1 MVVGV
6 DVLLYPIG
14 LKVLAELLLLILLL
28 LGSAMISAS
37 EVAFFSLKPSDIK
50 LLEEKA
56 TKQSLM
62 ALSLLKKPEQ
72 LLANILIANNFI
84 NISIVVLSTIITR
97 GSIDFSG
104 SPLLGFLIQVIII
117 TFLILLIG
125 EIIPKVFATDHRI
138 SVALFMAY
146 QLNILAKFS
155 VPLTYLL
162 TRSTSFIQKRLAL
175 KGHNFS
181 IDDLSDA
188 IEITSDSLSEE
199 RNILEGIVKFGN
211 TDASEVMQSRLDIA
225 AIEYDAPFGKLL
237 SLIIETSYSRIPVYE
252 DTLDNIKGIIYT
264 KDLLPYLHEPANFK
278 WSGLVKQAYFVPE
291 TKKIDDL
298 LAEFQK
304 NKIHLAI
311 VIDEYGGTCGLVTM
325 EDILEEVV
333 GEISDESDVDEE
345 LPYKKLSNNVYLFEA
360 KILLNDFFKITGI
373 DDTVFDEIKGEY
385 ETLAG
390 LVLELK
396 GEIPQKNDKI
406 DYKNFTFIIEAV
418 DKRRIKQI
426 KVIFKEF

>member
-1 MVVGV
+1 MDV

-14 LKVLAELLLLILLL
+14 LKVLFEFLLLILLL
-28 LGSAMISAS
+28 LGSAVISAS
-37 EVAFFSLKPSDIK
+37 EVAFFSLKPSDLK
-50 LLEEKA
+50 FLEGKA

-97 GSIDFSG
+97 SSINFSN
-104 SPLLGFLIQVIII
+104 SPLLGFIFQVIII

-146 QLNILAKFS
+146 QLNIISKFAY
-155 VPLTYLL
+155 PLTYLL
-162 TRSTSFIQKRLAL
+162 TKSTSFIQKRLAS

-188 IEITSDSLSEE
+188 IEITSESLSEE

-211 TDASEVMQSRLDIA
+211 IDVSEIMQSRLDIA
-225 AIEYDAPFGKLL
+225 AIEYEVPFNKLL
-237 SLIIETSYSRIPVYE
+237 SLIIETGYSRIPVYE

-264 KDLLPYLHEPANFK
+264 KGLLPYLHEPENFN
-278 WSGLVKQAYFVPE
+278 WLGLIKQAYFVPE

-304 NKIHLAI
+304 NKIHIAI

-325 EDILEEVV
+325 EDILEEVI

-360 KILLNDFFKITGI
+360 KILLNDFFKITGM
-373 DDTVFDEIKGEY
+373 DDSVFDEIKGEY

-390 LVLELK
+390 LILELK

-406 DYKNFTFIIEAV
+406 EYKNFVFIIEAV
-418 DKRRIKQI
+418 DKRRIKQV
-426 KVIFKEF
+426 KVIIKEF

>member
-1 MVVGV
+1 MSVIV
-6 DVLLYPIG
+6 DVLLNPIG
-14 LKVLAELLLLILLL
+14 IKVMVEFLLLILLL

-37 EVAFFSLKPSDIK
+37 EVAFFSLKPSDFKI
-50 LLEEKA
+50 LEEKA
-56 TKQSLM
+56 SKKSLM
-62 ALSLLKKPEQ
+62 VLSLLKKPEQ
-72 LLANILIANNFI
+72 LLANILITNNFI
-84 NISIVVLSTIITR
+84 NISIVVLSTIIT
-97 GSIDFSG
+97 GGIINFSN
-104 SPLLGFLIQVIII
+104 SPLLGFLIQVIIV

-138 SVALFMAY
+138 SVALFMSY
-146 QLNILAKFS
+146 QLNVISKFTY
-155 VPLTYLL
+155 PLTFLL
-162 TRSTSFIQKRLAL
+162 TKSTFFIQKRLAL
-175 KGHNFS
+175 KGSNFS

-188 IEITSDSLSEE
+188 IEITSDSLSDE
-199 RNILEGIVKFGN
+199 RNILEGIVKFGS
-211 TDASEVMQSRLDIA
+211 TDVSEIMQSRMDIA
-225 AIEYDAPFGKLL
+225 AIEYDAPFNKLL

-264 KDLLPYLHEPANFK
+264 KDLLPYLHEPSDFK
-278 WSGLVKQAYFVPE
+278 WLGLVKQAYFVPE

-333 GEISDESDVDEE
+333 GEISDESDIDEE

-373 DDTVFDEIKGEY
+373 EDTVFDEIKGEY

-390 LVLELK
+390 LILELK
-396 GEIPQKNDKI
+396 GEIPQKNDKLE
-406 DYKNFTFIIEAV
+406 YKYFTFIIEAV
-418 DKRRIKQI
+418 DKRRIKQV
-426 KVIFKEF
+426 KVIIKEI

>member
-1 MVVGV
+1 
-6 DVLLYPIG
+6 
-14 LKVLAELLLLILLL
+14 
-28 LGSAMISAS
+28 
-37 EVAFFSLKPSDIK
+37 
-50 LLEEKA
+50 
-56 TKQSLM
+56 
-62 ALSLLKKPEQ
+62 
-72 LLANILIANNFI
+72 
-84 NISIVVLSTIITR
+84 
-97 GSIDFSG
+97 
-104 SPLLGFLIQVIII
+104 
-117 TFLILLIG
+117 LLIG
-125 EIIPKVFATDHRI
+125 EIIPKVFATDHRV

-146 QLNILAKFS
+146 QLNIISKF
-155 VPLTYLL
+155 VFPLTYLL

-181 IDDLSDA
+181 IEDLSDA
-188 IEITSDSLSEE
+188 IEITSAGSLNEE

-211 TDASEVMQSRLDIA
+211 IDVSEIMQSRLDIA
-225 AIEYDAPFGKLL
+225 AIEYDAPFVKLL
-237 SLIIETSYSRIPVYE
+237 SLIIESGYSRIPVYD

-264 KDLLPYLHEPANFK
+264 KDLLPYLHEPTDFK
-278 WSGLVKQAYFVPE
+278 WHGLVKQAYFVPE

-325 EDILEEVV
+325 EDILEEVI

-373 DDTVFDEIKGEY
+373 DDSVFDEIKGEY

-390 LVLELK
+390 LILELK
-396 GEIPQKNDKI
+396 GEIPQKNDKLE
-406 DYKNFTFIIEAV
+406 YRNFTFIIEAV

-426 KVIFKEF
+426 KVIIKEF